1 MEKLEFSPAC
11 HVGDHGFKSRWGRQF
26 STSLAQPVEQRPYK
40 AASVGG
46 SIPSGRTIFG
56 NIFFSRFTIS
66 RLPVCWMWKSPTW
79 RKRND
84 GHILPGST
92 ADQDPVGG
100 LIATATS
107 VADLFE
113 MLLEDGKFPG
123 KGRSDDDK
131 QSVAQ
136 WWEDR
141 YEAIKALRRKIVDV
155 IEERGGVGA

>member
-1 MEKLEFSPAC
+1 M
-11 HVGDHGFKSRWGRQF
+11 
-26 STSLAQPVEQRPYK
+26 T
-40 AASVGG
+40 
-46 SIPSGRTIFG
+46 
-56 NIFFSRFTIS
+56 
-66 RLPVCWMWKSPTW
+66 
-79 RKRND
+79 
-84 GHILPGST
+84 HILPGNT

-123 KGRSDDDK
+123 KGRSNDDK

-141 YEAIKALRRKIVDV
+141 HEAIKALRKKIAAVK
-155 IEERGGVGA
+155 EERGEVGA